1 MFKLNSLINKIEKF
15 YNLSKLAQ
23 QQGWHMPDDD
33 DEENPSW
40 SAQPTDNSLLDKAD
54 QYDIAN
60 QALFDQ
66 FENFVDTYREIIAD
80 LGMNPKALDP
90 DTFDD
95 VAQKSIS
102 LRTRADR
109 IINNPY
115 LNKKVNDDDW
125 EENEDFDPAEFTK
138 LIMDMLVDVDN
149 RMKNIAGEDVS
160 ADEIRSAQYAREF
173 NAIQE
178 DHVGT
183 KEDKYSAER
192 IAAARLARKNWYTN
206 FMKNVAAKIPEA
218 VARYEAILD
227 SRRKYYRQQMDAL
240 TNPKNENYVAGAHE
254 RYLRKLKERQVKF
267 VNKLSTREKEIEAKL
282 QLTGNPT
289 TRKELEEE
297 LAKIRGQISK
307 RQTTKEKHN
316 VGRTV
321 LKQSGTLA
329 GYNKHYAD
337 KLAGVKSDTLKLVVS
352 KLEKEDP
359 FYEPYKKKIA
369 DAVRAGNKDLLKQ
382 AQLELVTTMKS
393 RIKETKERAN
403 QDPIMQQVVNDLR
416 APYALRD
423 QVKRLDDS
431 DMLSKSPIPPVV
443 LDEVRDTLKAG
454 LTIVGTYKDKRY
466 TIDGSSMSYKGAIE
480 TLIVLLKFLKEYLP
494 SAQPQG
500 Q

>member
-1 MFKLNSLINKIEKF
+1 
-15 YNLSKLAQ
+15 
-23 QQGWHMPDDD
+23 
-33 DEENPSW
+33 
-40 SAQPTDNSLLDKAD
+40 
-54 QYDIAN
+54 
-60 QALFDQ
+60 
-66 FENFVDTYREIIAD
+66 
-80 LGMNPKALDP
+80 
-90 DTFDD
+90 
-95 VAQKSIS
+95 
-102 LRTRADR
+102 
-109 IINNPY
+109 
-115 LNKKVNDDDW
+115 
-125 EENEDFDPAEFTK
+125 
-138 LIMDMLVDVDN
+138 
-149 RMKNIAGEDVS
+149 MKNIAGEDVS

-178 DHVGT
+178 EHVGT

-192 IAAARLARKNWYTN
+192 IAAARIARKNWYTN

-218 VARYEAILD
+218 VARYQSILD

-240 TNPKNENYVAGAHE
+240 TNPNNENYVAGAHE
-254 RYLRKLKERQVKF
+254 KYLRKLKERQVKF

-282 QLTGNPT
+282 QQTGNPT

-297 LAKIRGQISK
+297 LAKIRGQIAK
-307 RQTTKEKHN
+307 RQSTKEKHN
-316 VGRTV
+316 AGRTV

-359 FYEPYKKKIA
+359 FYDPYKKKIA
-369 DAVRAGNKDLLKQ
+369 DAVRAGNKEALKQ
-382 AQLELVTTMKS
+382 SQLELVTVMKS
-393 RIKETKERAN
+393 RIKETKERAA

-416 APYALRD
+416 PPYALRD

-431 DMLSKSPIPPVV
+431 NMLSKSPIPSVV

-454 LTIVGTYKDKRY
+454 LTIVNTYKDKRY
-466 TIDGSSMSYKGAIE
+466 TVDGSSMSYKGVIE

-500 Q
+500 